1 MKDREKEKKSKKR
14 ISSIGLKPRVAIIVV
29 LSIVMTAVMI
39 IRLFT
44 LQIINGENYDEN
56 HTMQILRTKTLKP
69 TRGEIYDVNGKLL
82 AYNQLVYDVTMEDS
96 GSYSSN
102 SDHNLALN
110 GILYNTIKVIESHGD
125 SVSDD
130 FQISL
135 DEDGQY
141 VYNVKGFNLS
151 RFKADLFG
159 YKTID
164 ELSPKQKDMS
174 AADMIALLCSDKYF
188 GIGTESVTKADREK
202 WNLPESYT
210 PEEVLKLCHFR
221 SLLQQNSYQRYNA
234 ITIASDVSSETVSQ
248 LLENTGELKG
258 IQVTEDYKRVYNDA
272 VYFAPIIGYTGK
284 VSQDELKDLQQK
296 DSSYDSTDVVGKVGL
311 EKEME
316 TSLQGKKGSETIYVD
331 NLGRTLSVDSVRQPQ
346 AGDSIYLSI
355 DANLQKVC
363 YQILEEYIAGIVWA
377 NIVDTESINT
387 EYITSADQ
395 VRIPVYDVYYSLFE
409 NNVLSVSHL
418 SNADASDN
426 EKEVYQQF
434 QKKAASI
441 FTDLKSQLTSD
452 TPTIYNDLTDE
463 MKVYQSYIVDTMLP
477 NAGILNTEAVDKT
490 DQTYKAWKA
499 GTISLKAYSET
510 NDRYFTKSSLTTQ
523 GGGIL
528 FQKDFNKLRDF
539 FRK

>member
-1 MKDREKEKKSKKR
+1 MKDREKEKNSRKR

-29 LSIVMTAVMI
+29 ISLVMTAVMI

-210 PEEVLKLCHFR
+210 PVEVLKLCHFR

-441 FTDLKSQLTSD
+441 FKDLKSQLTSD

-499 GTISLKAYSET
+499 GTISLKDYLSYAIS
-510 NDRYFTKSSLTTQ
+510 
-523 GGGIL
+523 
-528 FQKDFNKLRDF
+528 KDWINIDG
-539 FRK
+539 